1 MGICFSKNVIS
12 KKYINKYDDYSKINY
27 FSFNNCKTLAKIV
40 EVYDGDTCTIV
51 FFLNKRI
58 IKYKCRMLGYDSPE
72 MKPLKSIENRNEI
85 IEKAKNARN
94 FFISLLKESDFIVDI
109 TMGKFDKYGRIL
121 ATMSNKMGNI
131 NELMIQNGHG
141 VPYDGGTKLK

>member
-12 KKYINKYDDYSKINY
+12 KKYINKYDDYSKINF

-94 FFISLLKESDFIVDI
+94 FFISLLKESDSIVDI